1 MDIMIRK
8 RMTIPTFARR
18 AGERREMDTESKEL
32 LLKHIKKG
40 KYVSEPIFSICKIM
54 KCGDME
60 LYAKSCCD
68 RIKENGLRDGVHV
81 FRMKPASW
89 GLAVDAYGLKL
100 CRGVLEAYL
109 QPEYL
114 DEVEE
119 MAQTYRFWIT
129 SINNI
134 LYAVRKVSNKTL
146 KKGNL
151 DALGYKVYREDRD
164 DMADIFKAELR
175 RRRFPCNLRPLAK
188 RLLFTCR
195 LLAEFRGSANILIP
209 FAKGAWDMWEND
221 GRHETGNGTYS
232 NALWR
237 FLASRGGASKVHR
250 LQGDDLAKYIYLEV
264 KAYGKEK
271 WKEINHIKNK
281 SCLEIESRYKEIKMV
296 LDAIGRLTPQKLL
309 QLYPV
314 TKEYNRKRWDCKDYF
329 YTMDKLKQWPP
340 DKPIGTAQEVACL
353 LWDYENEDL
362 EIMLLQWLNVIDDLK
377 IYCNEDGPSDR
388 FHDLLLKKGR

>member
-1 MDIMIRK
+1 MS
-8 RMTIPTFARR
+8 TRR
-18 AGERREMDTESKEL
+18 ASERREMDTESKEL
-32 LLKHIKKG
+32 LLKHIKRG

-54 KCGDME
+54 KGGDME
-60 LYAKSCCD
+60 LFAKSCCD
-68 RIKENGLRDGVHV
+68 RIEEGGLRDGVHV
-81 FRMKPASW
+81 FRMKPASR

-100 CRGVLEAYL
+100 CRAVLEAYL

-114 DEVEE
+114 DEIEE
-119 MAQTYRFWIT
+119 MVQARQSWIIN
-129 SINNI
+129 INNM
-134 LYAVRKVSNKTL
+134 LYALRRMDKKSLL
-146 KKGNL
+146 K
-151 DALGYKVYREDRD
+151 AEPEAFGYKASSEDYN
-164 DMADIFKAELR
+164 DMADIFRTTLR
-175 RRRFPCNLRPLAK
+175 YRRFPCNLRPFAE
-188 RLLFTCR
+188 RLFFTCC
-195 LLAEFRGSANILIP
+195 LLAEYRGPANILIP

-250 LQGDDLAKYIYLEV
+250 LQGDDLVKYIYLEV
-264 KAYGKEK
+264 KAYRKEK
-271 WKEINHIKNK
+271 WKEINRIKNK
-281 SCLEIESRYKEIKMV
+281 SCLEIENRYKEIKMV

-314 TKEYNRKRWDCKDYF
+314 TKEYDGERWECKDYF

-353 LWDYENEDL
+353 LWNYENKDL

>member
-1 MDIMIRK
+1 MS
-8 RMTIPTFARR
+8 TRR

-68 RIKENGLRDGVHV
+68 RIEESGLRDGVHV
-81 FRMKPASW
+81 FRLKPASW
-89 GLAVDAYGLKL
+89 GLEVDAYGLKL
-100 CRGVLEAYL
+100 CRAVLEAYL

-114 DEVEE
+114 DEIEE
-119 MAQTYRFWIT
+119 MVQARQSWIIN
-129 SINNI
+129 INNM
-134 LYAVRKVSNKTL
+134 LYALRRMDKKSLL
-146 KKGNL
+146 K
-151 DALGYKVYREDRD
+151 AEPEAFGYKASSEDYN
-164 DMADIFKAELR
+164 DMADIFRTTLR
-175 RRRFPCNLRPLAK
+175 YRRFPCNLRPFAE
-188 RLLFTCR
+188 RLFFTCC
-195 LLAEFRGSANILIP
+195 LLAEFRGPANLLIP

-221 GRHETGNGTYS
+221 GRHKTGYGTYS
-232 NALWR
+232 NALWS

-250 LQGDDLAKYIYLEV
+250 LQGDDLAQYIYLEV

-271 WKEINHIKNK
+271 WKEINHIKHK
-281 SCLEIESRYKEIKMV
+281 SCLEIENRYKEIKMV
-296 LDAIGRLTPQKLL
+296 LDAIGRLTPQKLQ

-314 TKEYNRKRWDCKDYF
+314 TKEYGGERRDCKDYF

-353 LWDYENEDL
+353 LWDYENKDL

-377 IYCNEDGPSDR
+377 IYCNEAGPSDQ
-388 FHDLLLKKGR
+388 FHNLILKRGR

>member
-1 MDIMIRK
+1 
-8 RMTIPTFARR
+8 
-18 AGERREMDTESKEL
+18 MDTESKAL

-68 RIKENGLRDGVHV
+68 RIEENGLRDGVHV

-89 GLAVDAYGLKL
+89 GLEVDAYGLKL

-109 QPEYL
+109 QTEFL
-114 DEVEE
+114 DEIEE
-119 MAQTYRFWIT
+119 MVQARQSWIT
-129 SINNI
+129 NINNM
-134 LYAVRKVSNKTL
+134 LYVLRRMDKKSLL
-146 KKGNL
+146 K
-151 DALGYKVYREDRD
+151 AEPEAFGYKASSEDYN
-164 DMADIFKAELR
+164 DMADIFRTTLR
-175 RRRFPCNLRPLAK
+175 YRCFPCNLRPFAE
-188 RLLFTCR
+188 RLFFTCC
-195 LLAEFRGSANILIP
+195 LLAEYRGPANILIP

-237 FLASRGGASKVHR
+237 FLASRGGTSKVHR

-271 WKEINHIKNK
+271 WKEINHIKHK
-281 SCLEIESRYKEIKMV
+281 SCLEIENRYKEIKMV
-296 LDAIGRLTPQKLL
+296 LDATGRLTPQKLL

-314 TKEYNRKRWDCKDYF
+314 TKEYGGERRDCKDYF

-353 LWDYENEDL
+353 LWDYENKDL

-377 IYCNEDGPSDR
+377 IYCNEAGPSDR

>member
-1 MDIMIRK
+1 MS
-8 RMTIPTFARR
+8 ARR

-32 LLKHIKKG
+32 LLKHIKMG
-40 KYVSEPIFSICKIM
+40 KYVSKPIFSICKIM

-68 RIKENGLRDGVHV
+68 RIEESGLRDGVHV
-81 FRMKPASW
+81 FRMKPASR

-100 CRGVLEAYL
+100 CRAVLEAYL

-114 DEVEE
+114 DEIEE
-119 MAQTYRFWIT
+119 ATQAHSSWIT
-129 SINNI
+129 NINNM
-134 LYAVRKVSNKTL
+134 LYALRRMDKKSLLKVEPE
-146 KKGNL
+146 
-151 DALGYKVYREDRD
+151 AFGYKASSEDYND
-164 DMADIFKAELR
+164 IADIFRTTLR
-175 RRRFPCNLRPLAK
+175 YRRFPCNLRPFAE
-188 RLLFTCR
+188 RLFFTCC
-195 LLAEFRGSANILIP
+195 LLAEYRGPANILIP

-264 KAYGKEK
+264 KAYRKEK

-281 SCLEIESRYKEIKMV
+281 SCLEIENRYKEIKMV

-314 TKEYNRKRWDCKDYF
+314 TKEYDGERWDCKDYF

-353 LWDYENEDL
+353 LWDYQNQDL
-362 EIMLLQWLNVIDDLK
+362 EIMLLQWMNAVDDLK
-377 IYCNEDGPSDR
+377 FYCGEDGPSDR
-388 FHDLLLKKGR
+388 FHDLLLKKGREEA

>member
-1 MDIMIRK
+1 MS
-8 RMTIPTFARR
+8 ARR

-54 KCGDME
+54 KCGGME

-68 RIKENGLRDGVHV
+68 RIEESGLRDGFHV

-89 GLAVDAYGLKL
+89 ELEVDAYGLKL
-100 CRGVLEAYL
+100 CRAVLEAYL

-114 DEVEE
+114 DEIVE
-119 MAQTYRFWIT
+119 ATQAHCSWAI
-129 SINNI
+129 SINNM
-134 LYAVRKVSNKTL
+134 LYALRRMDKKSLL
-146 KKGNL
+146 K
-151 DALGYKVYREDRD
+151 AEPEAFGYKASSEDYN
-164 DMADIFKAELR
+164 DMADIFRTTLR
-175 RRRFPCNLRPLAK
+175 YRRFPFNLRPFSE
-188 RLLFTCR
+188 RLFFTCC
-195 LLAEFRGSANILIP
+195 LLAEYRGPASILIP
-209 FAKGAWDMWEND
+209 FAKGAWNLWEDD
-221 GRHETGNGTYS
+221 GRHETGNGMYS

-250 LQGDDLAKYIYLEV
+250 LQGDDLSKYIYLAV
-264 KAYGKEK
+264 KAYRKEK

-281 SCLEIESRYKEIKMV
+281 SCLEIESRYKEVKAV

-314 TKEYNRKRWDCKDYF
+314 TKEYDGERWDCKDYF

-353 LWDYENEDL
+353 LWEYQNQDL
-362 EIMLLQWLNVIDDLK
+362 EIMLLQWMDVIDDLK
-377 IYCNEDGPSDR
+377 IYCNENGPSDQ
-388 FHDLLLKKGR
+388 FHDLLLKRGRKEA

>member
-1 MDIMIRK
+1 
-8 RMTIPTFARR
+8 
-18 AGERREMDTESKEL
+18 MDTESKEL

-54 KCGDME
+54 KGGDME
-60 LYAKSCCD
+60 LFAKSCCD
-68 RIKENGLRDGVHV
+68 RIEEGGLRDGVHV
-81 FRMKPASW
+81 FRLKPASR

-100 CRGVLEAYL
+100 CRAVLEAYL

-114 DEVEE
+114 DEIEE
-119 MAQTYRFWIT
+119 ATQAHSSWIIN
-129 SINNI
+129 INNM
-134 LYAVRKVSNKTL
+134 LYALRRMDKKSLMKVEPE
-146 KKGNL
+146 
-151 DALGYKVYREDRD
+151 AFGYKASSEDYD
-164 DMADIFKAELR
+164 DIADIFRTTLR
-175 RRRFPCNLRPLAK
+175 YRRFPLNLRPFAE
-188 RLLFTCR
+188 RLFFTCC
-195 LLAEFRGSANILIP
+195 LLAEYRGPVNILIP

-264 KAYGKEK
+264 KAYRKEK
-271 WKEINHIKNK
+271 WEEINRIKHK
-281 SCLEIESRYKEIKMV
+281 SCLEIENRYKEIKMV
-296 LDAIGRLTPQKLL
+296 LDAIGRLTPQKLQ

-314 TKEYNRKRWDCKDYF
+314 TKEYDGERWGCKDYF

-353 LWDYENEDL
+353 LWDYQNKDL
-362 EIMLLQWLNVIDDLK
+362 EIMLLQWMCVIGDLK
-377 IYCNEDGPSDR
+377 IYCNEGGPSDR
-388 FHDLLLKKGR
+388 FHNLMLKKGREEA

>member
-1 MDIMIRK
+1 MS
-8 RMTIPTFARR
+8 TRR

-32 LLKHIKKG
+32 LLKHIKMG

-68 RIKENGLRDGVHV
+68 RIEENGLRDGVHV
-81 FRMKPASW
+81 FRMKSASW
-89 GLAVDAYGLKL
+89 ELEVDAYGLKL
-100 CRGVLEAYL
+100 CRAVLEAYL

-114 DEVEE
+114 DEIEE
-119 MAQTYRFWIT
+119 ATQAHSSWIIN
-129 SINNI
+129 INNM
-134 LYAVRKVSNKTL
+134 LYALRRMDKKSLMKVEPE
-146 KKGNL
+146 
-151 DALGYKVYREDRD
+151 AFGYKASSEDYD
-164 DMADIFKAELR
+164 DIADIFRTTLR
-175 RRRFPCNLRPLAK
+175 YRRFPLNLRPFAE
-188 RLLFTCR
+188 RLFFTCC
-195 LLAEFRGSANILIP
+195 LLAEYRGPVNILIP

-264 KAYGKEK
+264 KAYRKEK
-271 WKEINHIKNK
+271 WEEINRIKHK
-281 SCLEIESRYKEIKMV
+281 SCLEIENRYKEIKMV
-296 LDAIGRLTPQKLL
+296 LDAIGRLTPQKLQ

-314 TKEYNRKRWDCKDYF
+314 TKEYDGERWGCKDYF

-340 DKPIGTAQEVACL
+340 DNPIGTAQEVACL

-362 EIMLLQWLNVIDDLK
+362 KIMLLQWMNAVDDLK
-377 IYCNEDGPSDR
+377 FYCGEDGPSDR
-388 FHDLLLKKGR
+388 FHDLLLKKGREEA

>member
-1 MDIMIRK
+1 M
-8 RMTIPTFARR
+8 FARR

-40 KYVSEPIFSICKIM
+40 KYVSEPIFSVCKIM
-54 KCGDME
+54 KCGGME

-68 RIKENGLRDGVHV
+68 RIEKSGLRDGVHV

-89 GLAVDAYGLKL
+89 GLGVDAYGLKL
-100 CRGVLEAYL
+100 CRAVLEAYL
-109 QPEYL
+109 QSEYL
-114 DEVEE
+114 DEIEE
-119 MAQTYRFWIT
+119 ATQAHSSWIT
-129 SINNI
+129 NINNM
-134 LYAVRKVSNKTL
+134 LYALRRMDKKSLLKVEPE
-146 KKGNL
+146 
-151 DALGYKVYREDRD
+151 AFGYKASSEDYND
-164 DMADIFKAELR
+164 IADIFRTTLR
-175 RRRFPCNLRPLAK
+175 YRRFPCNLRPFAE
-188 RLLFTCR
+188 RLFFTCC
-195 LLAEFRGSANILIP
+195 LLAEYRGPANILIP

-264 KAYGKEK
+264 KAYRKEK

-281 SCLEIESRYKEIKMV
+281 SCLEIENRYKEIKMV

-314 TKEYNRKRWDCKDYF
+314 TKEYDGERWDCKDYF

-340 DKPIGTAQEVACL
+340 DKPIGTAQEVARL
-353 LWDYENEDL
+353 LWDYQNKDL
-362 EIMLLQWLNVIDDLK
+362 EIMLLQWMNAVNDLK
-377 IYCNEDGPSDR
+377 FYCNVNGPSDQ
-388 FHDLLLKKGR
+388 FHELMLKKGRKEA

>member
-1 MDIMIRK
+1 MS
-8 RMTIPTFARR
+8 TRR
-18 AGERREMDTESKEL
+18 ASERREMDTESKEL

-68 RIKENGLRDGVHV
+68 RIEESGLRDGVHV
-81 FRMKPASW
+81 FRLKPASW
-89 GLAVDAYGLKL
+89 GLEVDAYGLKL
-100 CRGVLEAYL
+100 CRAVLEAYL

-114 DEVEE
+114 DEIEE
-119 MAQTYRFWIT
+119 MVQARQSWIIN
-129 SINNI
+129 INNM
-134 LYAVRKVSNKTL
+134 LYALRRMDKKSLL
-146 KKGNL
+146 K
-151 DALGYKVYREDRD
+151 AEPEAFGYKASSEDYN
-164 DMADIFKAELR
+164 DMADIFRTTLR
-175 RRRFPCNLRPLAK
+175 YRRFPCNLRPFAE
-188 RLLFTCR
+188 RLFFTCC
-195 LLAEFRGSANILIP
+195 LLAEYRGPANILIP

-237 FLASRGGASKVHR
+237 FLASRGGTSKVHR

-271 WKEINHIKNK
+271 WKEINHIKHK
-281 SCLEIESRYKEIKMV
+281 SCLEIENRYKEIKMV
-296 LDAIGRLTPQKLL
+296 LDAIGRLTPQKLQ

-314 TKEYNRKRWDCKDYF
+314 TKEYGGERRDCKDYF

-353 LWDYENEDL
+353 LWNYENKDL

>member
-1 MDIMIRK
+1 MS
-8 RMTIPTFARR
+8 TRR

-89 GLAVDAYGLKL
+89 GLAVDAYDLKL

-114 DEVEE
+114 DEIEE
-119 MAQTYRFWIT
+119 ATQAHSSWIIN
-129 SINNI
+129 INNM
-134 LYAVRKVSNKTL
+134 LYALRRMDKKSLMKVEPE
-146 KKGNL
+146 
-151 DALGYKVYREDRD
+151 AFGYKASSEDYD
-164 DMADIFKAELR
+164 DIADIFRTTLR
-175 RRRFPCNLRPLAK
+175 YRRFPLNLRPFAE
-188 RLLFTCR
+188 RLFFTCR

-271 WKEINHIKNK
+271 WKEINHIKHK

-314 TKEYNRKRWDCKDYF
+314 TKEYGGERRDCKDYF

-362 EIMLLQWLNVIDDLK
+362 EIMLLQWMNAVDDLK
-377 IYCNEDGPSDR
+377 FYCGEDGPSDR
-388 FHDLLLKKGR
+388 FHDLLLKKGREEA